1 MGKIL
6 FWAVVIIGILFLTRL
21 LASHTAK
28 GQSKQP
34 PIANSQNDKDKQNK
48 QKKQGQPLGEPEEM
62 VRCAKCGVY
71 MPRSEAIRQSEQ
83 FWCSTEHAQAGSKT
97 RT

>member
-34 PIANSQNDKDKQNK
+34 PLSNNQNK